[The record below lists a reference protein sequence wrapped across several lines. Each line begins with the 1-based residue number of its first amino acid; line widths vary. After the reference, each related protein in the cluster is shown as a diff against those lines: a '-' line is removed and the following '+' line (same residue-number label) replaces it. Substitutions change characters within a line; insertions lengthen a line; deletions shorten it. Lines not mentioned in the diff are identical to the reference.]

1 MTVNEILSEK
11 IAALPTRCGVYR
23 FMDKR
28 GAYLYIGK
36 AKNLRSRVR
45 SYFRGGDARE
55 GRIRLLIRKTADVD
69 VIVTDTESEA
79 LILENNLIKKLRPR
93 YNINLRDD
101 KTYPYICI
109 KNEPFP
115 RIFPTRT
122 LRKDGSRYF
131 GPYAD
136 VGSMRR
142 ALEAIRSVFKIR
154 TCALNLAAEHIQAG
168 KYQPCLEYH
177 IEKCAAPC
185 VGYQSSASY
194 DETIAQIVRL
204 LNGHSEALIQ
214 TLQEAMQGAATA
226 TQFEEAAA
234 LRNRISAIRKYSERQ
249 KVVATDQ
256 ADRDLFALATSRQD
270 NVAAAVLFK
279 VREGKMIGRWQ
290 KVLRRIEGTTDGELL
305 QSAVEAYY
313 TEASFFPDEVY
324 LSTRLADESP
334 LADFLRSRR
343 GRKVA
348 IRVPQRGEKAALMR
362 MIEAN
367 ARLLV
372 GEWKVKQMKRG
383 EERIP
388 YALKSLRSD
397 LDLERLPRRI
407 ECMDV
412 SHLGGTGTV
421 ASCVV
426 FEMGKPRKRDYR
438 AYRIRSAEG
447 GPDDFQAM
455 REAVYRRYA
464 RVRAEGGPW
473 PDLLVIDGG
482 KGQVSSA
489 VTALKGAEA
498 YSKFPVI
505 GLAKRL
511 EEVYVPG
518 DRDPVFIARHSASL
532 QLIQQVRDEAHRFA
546 LEFQRKRR
554 KKRLLHSE
562 LLAIRGVGPK
572 TAQKLVRAFGS
583 VRKVKEA
590 GQSDLAAV
598 VGPWTAERIRAF
610 VDHQSEGP
618 KSLTQP

>member
-1 MTVNEILSEK
+1 MTASLSEK
-11 IAALPTRCGVYR
+11 IATLPTTCGVYR
-23 FMDKR
+23 FTDHR

-45 SYFRGGDARE
+45 SYFRNSDTRE
-55 GRIRLLIRKTADVD
+55 GRIRLLVRKTADVD

-79 LILENNLIKKLRPR
+79 LILENNLIKQLRPR

-136 VGSMRR
+136 VGSMRC

-154 TCALNLAAEHIQAG
+154 TCTLNLAAEHIQAG

-177 IEKCAAPC
+177 IKKCAAPC
-185 VGYQSSASY
+185 VGYQSRERY

-204 LNGHSEALIQ
+204 LHGHSGALVRS
-214 TLQEAMQGAATA
+214 LEEAMHRAAAA

-234 LRNRISAIRKYSERQ
+234 LRNRIAAIRKYSERQ
-249 KVVATDQ
+249 KVVTTDQ
-256 ADRDLFALATSRQD
+256 ADRDLFALATSRED
-270 NVAAAVLFK
+270 NVAASVLFK

-290 KVLRRIEGTTDGELL
+290 KILRRIEGRTDGELL
-305 QSAVEAYY
+305 QSAVEDYY
-313 TEASFFPDEVY
+313 TQAYFFPDEVY
-324 LSTRLADESP
+324 LSTGLADGSP
-334 LADFLRSRR
+334 LADFLQERR

-348 IRVPQRGEKAALMR
+348 IKVPQRGEKAALMR

-372 GEWKVKQMKRG
+372 GEWKVKLMKRG
-383 EERIP
+383 EDRIP
-388 YALKSLRSD
+388 YAVQALESD
-397 LDLERLPRRI
+397 LGLGRLPKRI
-407 ECMDV
+407 ECLDV

-438 AYRIRSAEG
+438 AYKIRSAEG
-447 GPDDFQAM
+447 APDDFQAM

-464 RVRAEGGPW
+464 RLRRDDGPW

-489 VTALKGAEA
+489 VLALKGAEA
-498 YSKFPVI
+498 YGRFPII

-511 EEVYVPG
+511 EEIYFPG
-518 DRDPVFIARHSASL
+518 DGDPVFIARNSASL
-532 QLIQQVRDEAHRFA
+532 QLIQRVRDEAHRFA
-546 LEFQRKRR
+546 LEFQRKQR

-590 GQSDLAAV
+590 GESDLAAV
-598 VGPWTAERIRAF
+598 VGPWAAGRIRAF
-610 VDHQSEGP
+610 VDHPPTVEQLPE
-618 KSLTQP
+618 QP

>member
-1 MTVNEILSEK
+1 MTALLSGK
-11 IAALPTRCGVYR
+11 IATLPTTCGVYR
-23 FMDKR
+23 FTDQS

-45 SYFRGGDARE
+45 SYFRGSDTRE
-55 GRIRLLIRKTADVD
+55 GRIRLLVRKTADVD

-136 VGSMRR
+136 VGSMRG

-154 TCALNLAAEHIQAG
+154 TCALNLAAEHIRAG

-177 IEKCAAPC
+177 IKKCAAPC
-185 VGYQSSASY
+185 VGYQSRESY

-204 LNGHSEALIQ
+204 LNGHSGALVQ
-214 TLQEAMQGAATA
+214 TLEEAMQRAAAA

-234 LRNRISAIRKYSERQ
+234 LRNRIAAIRKYSERQ

-256 ADRDLFALATSRQD
+256 ADRDLFALATSRED
-270 NVAAAVLFK
+270 NVAASVLFK

-290 KVLRRIEGTTDGELL
+290 KILRRIEGRTDRELL
-305 QSAVEAYY
+305 QSAVEDYY
-313 TEASFFPDEVY
+313 MQATFFPDEVY
-324 LSTRLADESP
+324 LSTGLADRSP
-334 LADFLRSRR
+334 VADFLRERR

-348 IRVPQRGEKAALMR
+348 IKVPQRGEKAALMR

-372 GEWKVKQMKRG
+372 GEWKIKQMKRG

-388 YALKSLRSD
+388 YAVRALEGD
-397 LDLERLPRRI
+397 LGLERLPKRI
-407 ECMDV
+407 ECLDV

-438 AYRIRSAEG
+438 AYKIRSAEG
-447 GPDDFQAM
+447 APDDFQAM
-455 REAVYRRYA
+455 REAVYRRYS
-464 RVRAEGGPW
+464 RVLKDDGPW

-489 VTALKGAEA
+489 VVALKGAEA
-498 YSKFPVI
+498 YGRFPII

-511 EEVYVPG
+511 EEIYLPG
-518 DRDPVFIARHSASL
+518 GRDPVFIARHSASL
-532 QLIQQVRDEAHRFA
+532 QLIQRVRDEAHRFA
-546 LEFQRKRR
+546 LEFQRKQR

-572 TAQKLVRAFGS
+572 TAQKLVRSFGS

-590 GQSDLAAV
+590 GKSDLAAV
-598 VGPWTAERIRAF
+598 VGPWAAERIRAF
-610 VDHQSEGP
+610 VDHQKEEEMS
-618 KSLTQP
+618 TDQP